1 MGGLMSSGDVPI
13 SVTRKLKRGQPYE
26 LDWGVVLRPP
36 TDLASPGAA
45 GAYRWDYY
53 DPPVCEDGRRGVRRG
68 SSARDLLTAWQ
79 RATAKAAELEAKM
92 RTQQTGHRLDMT
104 FGELAT
110 HYLDPARHPE
120 WNGAS
125 HASKVRSVTRTWLL
139 ADHITVTNPG
149 RSGLPHSSSGQSGRV
164 PIREVPLRHL
174 TAGTLIE
181 ALSHVLEARA
191 YGTYRTAH
199 ECTTAIV
206 TWAVTQRWAP
216 AGWVDTRDIKRLA
229 DPRSAARRSGQRGA
243 LTPVPKD
250 DIAPTEELLRF
261 RAAVAELATERDA
274 VLLDLLAFAGPRI
287 GEALALHGSRWWRDA
302 DGNGWFD
309 IEERADRSS
318 KRRQPPKH
326 RKRREMWV
334 PAWLA
339 DDLEAIG
346 PGDDGWWFGAP
357 DGDTWP
363 VDRWR
368 KRRFDHW
375 AATVGWPERDDYC
388 HHSSADP
395 AHTEAI
401 CPVGGQDRRRW
412 RWSVHAWRHHAAC
425 YQLFEIGLDPED
437 VASHLGHRDGYSCW
451 QLYVGARPR
460 RELRLAA
467 AAAKVGDPRA

>member
-1 MGGLMSSGDVPI
+1 MMVPDVPA
-13 SVTRKLKRGQPYE
+13 SVTRKLNRGQPHE

-36 TDLASPGAA
+36 TDPSNPGAA

-53 DPPVCEDGRRGVRRG
+53 DPPVREDGTRGVRRG
-68 SSARDLLTAWQ
+68 SSARELSTAWH
-79 RATAKAAELEAKM
+79 RATSKAAELEAKM
-92 RTQQTGHRLDMT
+92 RTQETGHRLDMT
-104 FGELAT
+104 FGELAI

-120 WNGAS
+120 WNGTS
-125 HASKVRSVTRTWLL
+125 HASKVRSVTSNWLL
-139 ADHITVTNPG
+139 ADHIRVTDPG
-149 RSGLPHSSSGQSGRV
+149 WSGPSHRV
-164 PIREVPLRHL
+164 PDSAGRLPVRDIPLRQL
-174 TAGTLIE
+174 TAGILIE
-181 ALSHVLEARA
+181 ALSYVLDARA

-199 ECTTAIV
+199 ECATAIV
-206 TWAVTQRWAP
+206 SWAVTQRWAP
-216 AGWVDTRDIKRLA
+216 PGWIDTHDIKRLA
-229 DPRSAARRSGQRGA
+229 DPRSAARRIGQRGA

-250 DIAPTEELLRF
+250 DIAPTDELLRF
-261 RAAVAELATERDA
+261 RAIVAQSATKRDA
-274 VLLDLLAFAGPRI
+274 ILFDLLAFAGPRI
-287 GEALALHGSRWWRDA
+287 GEALALHESRWWRDA

-309 IEERADRSS
+309 IEERADRTS

-326 RKRREMWV
+326 RKHREMWV

-346 PGDDGWWFGAP
+346 AGPDGWWFGAP
-357 DGDTWP
+357 EGGTWP

-368 KRRFDHW
+368 KRRFDRW
-375 AATVGWPERDDYC
+375 ANMVDWPQRADYC

-395 AHTEAI
+395 AHQAAT
-401 CPVGGQDRRRW
+401 CPNNGQDRRRW
-412 RWSVHAWRHHAAC
+412 RWSMHAWRHHAAC
-425 YQLFEIGLDPED
+425 YQLFEVALDPED